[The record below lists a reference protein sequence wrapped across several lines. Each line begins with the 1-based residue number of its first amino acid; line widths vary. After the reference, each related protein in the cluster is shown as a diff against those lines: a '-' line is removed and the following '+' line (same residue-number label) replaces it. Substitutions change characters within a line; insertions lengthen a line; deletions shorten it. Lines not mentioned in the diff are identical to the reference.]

1 MKIIATALASAA
13 LVAFVFALPAMS
25 SRSEQSKSIPARIR
39 ALERNVRV
47 LKAQLASTRAT
58 ANSAQT
64 VAHTAQTGVDNLNS
78 CLGRTLAVSSF
89 SVDGIITAPGGVHGW
104 SNPADGGA
112 LVPSTFGGAR
122 VSERDL
128 PDPALGYVHLLR
140 RAGRT
145 ELFQRLPL
153 SRVAGGT
160 VF

>member
-112 LVPSTFGGAR
+112 LVPSTFGGLGSAS
-122 VSERDL
+122 VTFLTPHSGTFTYYV
-128 PDPALGYVHLLR
+128 ALVEPSCSNGFR
-140 RAGRT
+140 
-145 ELFQRLPL
+145 
-153 SRVAGGT
+153 
-160 VF
+160 